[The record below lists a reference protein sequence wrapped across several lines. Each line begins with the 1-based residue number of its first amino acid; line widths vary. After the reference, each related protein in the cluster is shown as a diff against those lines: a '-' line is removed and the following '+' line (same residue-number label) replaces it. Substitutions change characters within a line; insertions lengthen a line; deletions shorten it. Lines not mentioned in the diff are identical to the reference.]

1 MAKIT
6 RATQKIF
13 AGNANINDVTA
24 FGTAKDASPVKT
36 KDPALL
42 QSTAFFQGW
51 NAAVEAD
58 YAPFEEDTNGLCYLL
73 TRQLAYLYQQGT
85 PEWDAGTTYYKNS
98 LCTVVENNN
107 LVIKRS
113 LTDENINNNPLTDL
127 VNWTDFFSQRVIHT
141 IGDPIFTLNPVLE
154 DNEIWLDG
162 AARSRITYSNL
173 FQIYGTTYGVGD
185 GSTTFNVPNFV
196 TGTGRTI
203 WGANNFGY
211 IAAGLPNITGQVVS
225 NDGGYAYSPYATGYK
240 NENKDIYSNGALYIK
255 APTSFSHSY
264 DIGGINGINYDR
276 ADGALAFDAS
286 KSNSIYG
293 KSSTVQPPAVKVR
306 VKTRWK

>member
-24 FGTAKDASPVKT
+24 FGTAKNASPVRT

-42 QSTAFFQGW
+42 QSAAFFQGW

-107 LVIKRS
+107 LIIKRS

-162 AARSRITYSNL
+162 SARSRTTYSNL
-173 FQIYGTTYGVGD
+173 FQIYGTTYGAGN

-203 WGANNFGY
+203 WGANTFGY
-211 IAAGLPNITGQVVS
+211 ISAGLPNITGTFEGASQNSNYTTGAFYVVGRNTQVA
-225 NDGGYAYSPYATGYK
+225 NNG
-240 NENKDIYSNGALYIK
+240 EKDNTYG
-255 APTSFSHSY
+255 
-264 DIGGINGINYDR
+264 
-276 ADGALAFDAS
+276 FDAS
-286 KSNSIYG
+286 RSSSIYG
-293 KSSTVQPPAVKVR
+293 NSTTVQPPAVKVR